1 MFYKKVKRLLD
12 IVLSLIGLTILSP
25 ILLVVAIA
33 IKLESKGPV
42 IFQQERLGLN
52 GKVFKI
58 YKFRSM
64 CVGAEKSGVYET
76 KGDARVTKVG
86 KFIRKTSIDEFPQFV
101 NIIKGDM
108 SIIGPRP
115 TLTYHPW
122 PIDEYTRVQKKRFD
136 VRPGVTGWA
145 QVNGR
150 KGLPWNKRIEY
161 DTEYVDNLSF
171 GFDLKI
177 FFRTIIKVLAMQD
190 NVNVSETAK
199 VATDNNQ
206 ETEIAATKEESGAK

>member
-1 MFYKKVKRLLD
+1 MIYKKMKRLLD
-12 IVLSLIGLTILSP
+12 IVLSLIGLIILSP
-25 ILLVVAIA
+25 ILIIVAIA
-33 IKLESKGPV
+33 IKMESKGPV

-76 KGDARVTKVG
+76 KGDARVTRVG

-101 NIIKGDM
+101 NIIKGEM

-122 PIDEYTRVQKKRFD
+122 SLDEYTDVQSKRFN

-145 QVNGR
+145 QINGR
-150 KGLPWNKRIEY
+150 KDVPWDKRIEY
-161 DTEYVDNLSF
+161 DVEYVENLSF
-171 GFDLKI
+171 GLDLKVFFKTI
-177 FFRTIIKVLAMQD
+177 FKVLTMQD
-190 NVNVSETAK
+190 NVNVGETAK
-199 VATDNNQ
+199 TAAD
-206 ETEIAATKEESGAK
+206 EIKENEVVVSKEESGK